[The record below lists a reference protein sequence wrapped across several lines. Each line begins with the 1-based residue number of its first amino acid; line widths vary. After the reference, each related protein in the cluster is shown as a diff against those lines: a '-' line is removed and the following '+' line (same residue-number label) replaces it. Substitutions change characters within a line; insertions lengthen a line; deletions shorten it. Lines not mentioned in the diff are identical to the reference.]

1 MNLERLVNSTREF
14 YFIILGC
21 WNRTVKQDLHAIWTD
36 VGGPRALDFATA
48 QRVLP
53 VDERTQ
59 LDPEIITP
67 HALHLRHVS
76 PGGGGG
82 CF

>member
-1 MNLERLVNSTREF
+1 MNLERLVNPTREF

-36 VGGPRALDFATA
+36 VESPRALDLATV
-48 QRVLP
+48 QCVLP
-53 VDERTQ
+53 VDEITQ
-59 LDPEIITP
+59 LDPNIIAP
-67 HALHLRHVS
+67 HVLHLRHIS
-76 PGGGGG
+76 PGGGV